1 MVFIE
6 NPVYIYGLVWLEV
19 WAIFSAT
26 SRAIDDL
33 RARRK
38 YTNTAGALNLFPI
51 LIKVWSAHRCLG
63 YNAGNTVRAKWFGF
77 G

>member
-1 MVFIE
+1 MEFIE
-6 NPVYIYGLVWLEV
+6 NPVYICGLIWLEV

-33 RARRK
+33 RARRT

-51 LIKVWSAHRCLG
+51 LIKVWSAQGCLG
-63 YNAGNTVRAKWFGF
+63 YNAGNSV
-77 G
+77 